1 MKEDIQKSI
10 KGIIGVIALATIIA
24 VFDGCETEYEQIYRE
39 AENLNYT
46 VLGEN
51 DFSFNG
57 RKRISIYIYSPYA
70 VTKTEKINVSK
81 KAALDMHRKT
91 LADFIDIRL
100 EAKSTNYGKSDVK
113 VVVEYAPDFCGIS
126 GNDCTGSQWEIKT
139 Y

>member
-1 MKEDIQKSI
+1 MKEGMK
-10 KGIIGVIALATIIA
+10 ATIGILTIA
-24 VFDGCETEYEQIYRE
+24 VFLTIFDGCETEYEEIYRE

-46 VLGEN
+46 VLAEE
-51 DFSFNG
+51 DISFNG

-100 EAKSTNYGKSDVK
+100 ESKNTNYGKGDVK